1 MISMGTIWDRT
12 MEVIRGRLAI
22 LATITLMLIFAPSVV
37 QAVIDAAAGV
47 SAIGKLL
54 GVIVAIFVIAAAVV
68 ASLAITAVAT
78 DPAVD
83 RQAALAI
90 GGARIG
96 PMLGVSVVLV
106 IVAIVS
112 ALPGIVLL
120 ALSGIDWERAQAGL
134 SQDAVNVGMLALS
147 VLYLLLLSIVW
158 LWAGARLVPLAGV
171 IVNERLGL
179 GAIRRAFALS
189 RGSAMKLIGVLIL
202 YSIVFLVVMLA
213 VGAVVGL
220 ITGVIVGAEHASTI
234 TLIVAIVT
242 AAVTSVFTVLQTV
255 FSGQFYVA
263 VRALADPS
271 RTFE

>member
-1 MISMGTIWDRT
+1 

-22 LATITLMLIFAPSVV
+22 LATIALMLIFAPAVV
-37 QAVIDAAAGV
+37 QAVIDTFAGTSTV
-47 SAIGKLL
+47 GKLL
-54 GVIVAIFVIAAAVV
+54 SVIIAVFVIVAAVL

-78 DPAVD
+78 DPGVD
-83 RQAALAI
+83 RQAALTI
-90 GGARIG
+90 GGGRIG
-96 PMLGVSVVLV
+96 PMLGVSAVLGL
-106 IVAIVS
+106 VAIVS
-112 ALPGIVLL
+112 VLPGIVLL
-120 ALSGIDWERAQAGL
+120 ALSGIDWQRAQAGL
-134 SQDAVNVGMLALS
+134 SQDGLNLGMFGLS
-147 VLYLLLLSIVW
+147 ALYLLALSIVW
-158 LWAGARLVPLAGV
+158 LWVAARLVPLAGV

-179 GAIRRAFALS
+179 RAIRRAFALS

-202 YSIVFLVVMLA
+202 YSIVFLVVMVA

-220 ITGVIVGAEHASTI
+220 ITGLIVGAEHAGTI

-263 VRALADPS
+263 ARALADPS